1 MIKSSI
7 NRIVILLVLITL
19 VTCDNFAQ
27 SDSLDNHSPK
37 YQSLNHLRELQY
49 TYQMN
54 NFDPLHKEINY
65 PILTGVGLSYAYI
78 IYKINDYYKNTW
90 WKEDSNYVNDG
101 SFHIVNDWEYA
112 LGLDKI
118 GHAYGTTVISH
129 FFSSG
134 FQAANVNQELSVW
147 LGAAGG
153 LGLQLYTE
161 IQDGFAPT
169 DKVTGEPKWGFSPG
183 DAVADFIGAS
193 YFVAQYYY
201 PYLKNFQLRASYYP
215 SEAMRN
221 GEKSDNNI
229 SDDYD
234 GQKMWLAFRMKNLL
248 PSSMAE
254 YWPSFLMLSAG
265 YAVSGIGDNA
275 TDAGLQQSYYL
286 AFDFDAEVIP
296 LHGEFWEFIKNT
308 LNYIH
313 FPMPGIKFSQDGV
326 SFLLIAY

>member
-1 MIKSSI
+1 
-7 NRIVILLVLITL
+7 
-19 VTCDNFAQ
+19 
-27 SDSLDNHSPK
+27 
-37 YQSLNHLRELQY
+37 
-49 TYQMN
+49 
-54 NFDPLHKEINY
+54 
-65 PILTGVGLSYAYI
+65 
-78 IYKINDYYKNTW
+78 
-90 WKEDSNYVNDG
+90 
-101 SFHIVNDWEYA
+101 
-112 LGLDKI
+112 
-118 GHAYGTTVISH
+118 
-129 FFSSG
+129 
-134 FQAANVNQELSVW
+134 
-147 LGAAGG
+147 
-153 LGLQLYTE
+153 
-161 IQDGFAPT
+161 
-169 DKVTGEPKWGFSPG
+169 
-183 DAVADFIGAS
+183 
-193 YFVAQYYY
+193 
-201 PYLKNFQLRASYYP
+201 
-215 SEAMRN
+215 
-221 GEKSDNNI
+221 NI